1 MSFGR
6 LPLRAVCALACV
18 GLASCVPW
26 TVRPIDEETSAATN
40 RLSPSAYV
48 DASWDSRVLPKILG
62 EAVDASTLLRAIGA
76 SPAEARAKYGRNN
89 RSGSTYFIV
98 KGEGRVL
105 SVTAQSRNRVLFID
119 IPPYDQRPDLSL
131 QVGPVLRGMSLRD
144 ATGAIDFSEFRN
156 QLEFA
161 DVGKEINS
169 RILKTVLRDLD
180 VAGLKG
186 KTVSF
191 TGTAP
196 AGESSERFV
205 HDLVPVRL
213 EVEPKP

>member
-1 MSFGR
+1 
-6 LPLRAVCALACV
+6 
-18 GLASCVPW
+18 VPW
-26 TVRPIDEETSAATN
+26 TVRRIDEETSAAGN
-40 RLSPSAYV
+40 RVSPSAYV
-48 DASWDSRVLPKILG
+48 DASWNSRILPRILG
-62 EAVDASTLLRAIGA
+62 EAVDASTLLAAIGA
-76 SPAEARAKYGRNN
+76 SPADARAKYGRHN
-89 RSGSTYFIV
+89 RSGSSYFIV
-98 KGEGRVL
+98 KGEGKVL
-105 SVTAQSRNRVLFID
+105 SVNAQSRNRLLLID
-119 IPPYDQRPDLSL
+119 VAPYDQRPDLSI

-144 ATGAIDFSEFRN
+144 ATGAVDFSEFRN

-180 VAGLKG
+180 VAALKG
-186 KTVSF
+186 KVVSF

-213 EVEPKP
+213 EAEPKP